1 MEPRDAEQGQ
11 QETETLKS
19 EGLLGVVGQLNA
31 SIRKAPGQL
40 WLHTKV
46 ETQSIDWL
54 VDTGAAITL
63 IDGETWQTLPHKG
76 PLETEDRKIV
86 GAGGERIKIYGKCQ
100 LEARV
105 GTLQLP
111 IVALVGRLAFPA
123 ILGLDTLN
131 QWGAVINVGKGTIEV
146 DTQPT
151 PSQHFLEGGDL
162 LVSCINHQAA
172 PQELEG
178 RTEEDEGRSEMFL
191 GEATGK
197 EVPWRREL
205 LDSLAERLSTE
216 DFATASQT
224 LEEARDAFQ
233 QSEGELGRVVNTLHR
248 IRTGTARPIKQ
259 RVRRLPPFKRA
270 AVETEIR
277 RMLSMGVIEPG
288 EG

>member
-1 MEPRDAEQGQ
+1 MSRTSCATVLSRSNQTEGEFRYQSQGLSDTSTRDSRPGRESSTFLFSKPGGRTIGKLEATHEEGASEFAQYRIPKELELEPQDAEQGQ

-31 SIRKAPGQL
+31 SIRRTPGQL

-63 IDGETWQTLPHKG
+63 IDGETWETLPHKG

-172 PQELEG
+172 PRELEG
-178 RTEEDEGRSEMFL
+178 
-191 GEATGK
+191 
-197 EVPWRREL
+197 
-205 LDSLAERLSTE
+205 
-216 DFATASQT
+216 
-224 LEEARDAFQ
+224 
-233 QSEGELGRVVNTLHR
+233 
-248 IRTGTARPIKQ
+248 
-259 RVRRLPPFKRA
+259 
-270 AVETEIR
+270 
-277 RMLSMGVIEPG
+277 
-288 EG
+288 